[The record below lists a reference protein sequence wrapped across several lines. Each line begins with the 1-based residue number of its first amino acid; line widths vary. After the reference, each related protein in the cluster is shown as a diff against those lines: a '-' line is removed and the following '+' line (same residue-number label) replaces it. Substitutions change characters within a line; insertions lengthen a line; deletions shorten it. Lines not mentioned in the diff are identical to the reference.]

1 MQCWYKDRQ
10 LDQLNKIDSIDT
22 WTTQLNLGKDT
33 NANKER
39 KAVFLKSVLEQLG
52 SQVQKV
58 KRTSIHP
65 ANYIQKLIQIG

>member
-1 MQCWYKDRQ
+1 MQSWYKDRQ

-22 WTTQLNLGKDT
+22 WTTQLNLDKDT

-39 KAVFLKSVLEQLG
+39 NAVFLKTVLEQLG

-58 KRTSIHP
+58 KRTSIHN
-65 ANYIQKLIQIG
+65 ANYIQKLI

>member
-58 KRTSIHP
+58 KRTSIHT
-65 ANYIQKLIQIG
+65 ANYIQKFIQTG